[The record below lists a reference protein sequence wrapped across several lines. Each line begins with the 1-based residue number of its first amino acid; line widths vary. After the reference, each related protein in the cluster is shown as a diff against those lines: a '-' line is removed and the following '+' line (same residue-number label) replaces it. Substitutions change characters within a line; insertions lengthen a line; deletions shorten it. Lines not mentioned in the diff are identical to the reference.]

1 MPRPSSIDRLPSDIR
16 EKIGELRRGGLT
28 YDEILRHL
36 GEMLPASDMPSRSA
50 LGRHLAEFEAAAEE
64 MRRQDAITKAL
75 MAQFGDA
82 NDGRMLRL
90 NIALAQ
96 GVLSKI
102 AFAENG
108 TLARL
113 DPEEAMFVARAIQ
126 SLASASKADTD
137 REQKIRDRAVTEA
150 KAAAAAAV
158 DKVAKS
164 AGGLTRETVAAL
176 KAEFLG
182 IK

>member
-1 MPRPSSIDRLPSDIR
+1 MPRPSSIDRLPSEIR

-28 YDEILRHL
+28 YDEILQHL
-36 GEMLPASDMPSRSA
+36 GCMLPAGEVPSRSA

-75 MAQFGDA
+75 VNQFGDA
-82 NDGRMLRL
+82 SDGRMLRL

-102 AFAENG
+102 ALAEDG
-108 TLARL
+108 TVTRL
-113 DPEEAMFVARAIQ
+113 DPEEAMFLARAIQ
-126 SLASASKADTD
+126 SLASAAKADTE
-137 REQKIRDRAVTEA
+137 REQKIRDRTLAEA

-158 DKVAKS
+158 DKVARTV
-164 AGGLTRETVAAL
+164 GGLTRETVTAL

>member
-1 MPRPSSIDRLPSDIR
+1 MARPSSIDRLPPEIR
-16 EKIGELRRGGLT
+16 DRIGELRRGGLT
-28 YDEILRHL
+28 YDQILAHL
-36 GEMLPASDMPSRSA
+36 AELLPATEMPSRSA

-75 MAQFGDA
+75 VAQFGDA
-82 NDGRMLRL
+82 TDGRMLRL
-90 NIALAQ
+90 NIALTQ

-102 AFAENG
+102 ALAEDG
-108 TLARL
+108 KLTRL
-113 DPEEAMFVARAIQ
+113 DPEEAMFLARAVQ
-126 SLASASKADTD
+126 SLASAAKADTE
-137 REQKIRDRAVTEA
+137 REQKIRDRALAEA

-158 DKVAKS
+158 DKVAKT